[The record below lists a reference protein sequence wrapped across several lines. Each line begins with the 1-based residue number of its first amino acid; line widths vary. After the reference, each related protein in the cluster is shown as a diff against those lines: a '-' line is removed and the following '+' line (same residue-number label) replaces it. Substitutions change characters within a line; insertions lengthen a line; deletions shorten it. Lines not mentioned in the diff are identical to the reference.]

1 MFILFLSAS
10 DPAQNPYWKRDV
22 RRAYPQLSVVTQ
34 PDLSSLLIQ
43 HSEAQAY
50 VLVPSAWHL
59 PLTCYYR
66 IPAPSEAKEGEK
78 SDVPTK
84 TQETMDLTGAIAAI
98 TSVHKAYDQSKL
110 PPKVPTPFKKWRAE
124 LAPDA
129 PHDPNAYFPMLLY
142 K

>member
-1 MFILFLSAS
+1 MVS
-10 DPAQNPYWKRDV
+10 QR
-22 RRAYPQLSVVTQ
+22 
-34 PDLSSLLIQ
+34 DLSSLLIQ

-50 VLVPSAWHL
+50 AFVPSAWQF
-59 PLTCYYR
+59 PLTYNHR
-66 IPAPSEAKEGEK
+66 IPAPSEANGEK
-78 SDVPTK
+78 SDVPAK
-84 TQETMDLTGAIAAI
+84 TQDIMDLTGAIAAI
-98 TSVHKAYDQSKL
+98 TSVHKVYDQSKL